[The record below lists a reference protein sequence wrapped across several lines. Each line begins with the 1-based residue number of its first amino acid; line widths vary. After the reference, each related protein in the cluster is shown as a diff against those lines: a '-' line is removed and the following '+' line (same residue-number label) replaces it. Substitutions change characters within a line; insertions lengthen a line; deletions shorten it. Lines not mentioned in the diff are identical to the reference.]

1 LGVRFAVPTYSLNR
15 RLSHL
20 RWHVTLV
27 MVLTLFKPGIVTAEA
42 IRRVRDVGDAQIAQ
56 LINEGIHMSPTFR
69 SLVEMIDA
77 TNGIVYVERGDC
89 GHGARAC
96 LVLAIHVAGP
106 SRILRVLVN
115 VRRERRELIAAIGHE
130 LHHAADV
137 LANPAVTTTEGM
149 FFHWL
154 NGRQSM
160 SIPGRFET
168 IEAVRAGMQIE
179 DELRAEVARGPIP

>member
-1 LGVRFAVPTYSLNR
+1 MPTYSLNR
-15 RLSHL
+15 RPSHL

-27 MVLTLFKPGIVTAEA
+27 MVLTLFTPGIVTAEA
-42 IRRVRDVGDAQIAQ
+42 IPRVRDVGDAQIAQ

-69 SLVEMIDA
+69 SLVETIDA
-77 TNGIVYVERGDC
+77 TNGIVYVQRGDC

-179 DELRAEVARGPIP
+179 KELRARK

>member
-1 LGVRFAVPTYSLNR
+1 MPTYSLNR
-15 RLSHL
+15 LPFRL

-56 LINEGIHMSPTFR
+56 LINEGIHLSPTFR
-69 SLVEMIDA
+69 LLVEMIDA
-77 TNGIVYVERGDC
+77 TDGIVYVQRGDC
-89 GHGARAC
+89 GRGVRAC
-96 LVLAIHVAGP
+96 LVLAVQVAGP

-137 LANPAVTTTEGM
+137 LANPAVTTTERM
-149 FFHWL
+149 FFHFL
-154 NGRQSM
+154 NEKQSM
-160 SIPGRFET
+160 SITGRFET
-168 IEAVRAGMQIE
+168 IEAVRVGMQIE
-179 DELRAEVARGPIP
+179 GELRARK